1 MISSVNGSVVY
12 LAPQV
17 IAPLSPSTQAIA
29 LALAVRPDL
38 VQQAQKDAPPA
49 PGAFRTPPAVP
60 AVVSVDGHVDVYA

>member
-12 LAPQV
+12 LSPQV

-29 LALAVRPDL
+29 LALATRPDL
-38 VQQAQKDAPPA
+38 VQQAQRDAPQPA
-49 PGAFRTPPAVP
+49 AFRTPPAVP

>member
-29 LALAVRPDL
+29 LSLATRPDL
-38 VQQAQKDAPPA
+38 VQQAQKELPAAPTV
-49 PGAFRTPPAVP
+49 RTPPAVP